1 MKEFK
6 GKTAVVTG
14 AASGIG
20 LGLARTFA
28 REGMKVAI
36 IDNRADA
43 LPGAAAAV
51 REFAPDGDVLPVEC
65 DVTDRGAVRRAA
77 DHIEAT
83 FGKIHVLC
91 NNAGV
96 LVYGKHILE
105 TTFNEWDWIIA
116 NNLVGEINVVE
127 IVVPRILAH
136 GEPGHVVNTS
146 SIGGFQVRAELLTG
160 AYSVVKYG
168 VLAMTEALA
177 GDLTGTNVGVSVL
190 APAAANTNIYRSV
203 FHRPAKYGGP
213 YKGPDDTPDE
223 LKDGMSGDLI
233 GRRVLAA
240 IRDGDLYIF
249 THYATKAWLERR
261 HQRIVDAYE
270 ATERWAKAEGL
281 LEKAWV
287 AGGAR

>member
-1 MKEFK
+1 MKDFK

-14 AASGIG
+14 AGSGIG

-28 REGMKVAI
+28 HEGMNVAL
-36 IDNRADA
+36 IDNRPDT
-43 LPGAAAAV
+43 LPGAAAQV
-51 REFAPDGDVLPVEC
+51 REFGGKALELNV
-65 DVTDRGAVRRAA
+65 DVTDRVALTLAA
-77 DHIEAT
+77 DEIERT
-83 FGKIHVLC
+83 FGKIHVVC

-105 TTFNEWDWIIA
+105 TTFNEWDWIID
-116 NNLVGEINVVE
+116 NSLIGEINGVE
-127 IVVPRILAH
+127 IFVPRILKH

-160 AYSVVKYG
+160 AYSVCKYG
-168 VLAMTEALA
+168 VLALTEALA
-177 GDLTGTNVGVSVL
+177 GDLADTNVGVSVL

-223 LKDGMSGDLI
+223 LKNGMPGDMI

-261 HQRIVDAYE
+261 HQRIIDAYD
-270 ATERWAKAEGL
+270 ATERWAKSEGL